1 MHELIG
7 WEMKVVKVKKG
18 MKKILQIGIN
28 IQIPIIIISYY
39 HQKLFYDNDWN
50 MVEYP
55 ASSSKIHLAIQI
67 TYCQTVLTLKL
78 HFSSCQKN
86 PKDKK
91 KIQHIFKLQSFLEV

>member
-18 MKKILQIGIN
+18 MKKILQIGIT
-28 IQIPIIIISYY
+28 IHIPIIISYY
-39 HQKLFYDNDWN
+39 HQQLFYDNDWN

-55 ASSSKIHLAIQI
+55 AYSSKIHLTIQI

-78 HFSSCQKN
+78 HFSCSQKFS
-86 PKDKK
+86 KHKK
-91 KIQHIFKLQSFLEV
+91 KIQHIFQLQFS